1 MINLENIP
9 LSAGCTNDFLL
20 FDSIEPSQ
28 TNAKSP
34 ESQKNGFHCC
44 PKCPKQSQI
53 FATDSEKK
61 NARLLQNIIKLAQ
74 KVDPEFK
81 MQYFTFLRQEYH
93 ISREQ
98 SRYPVILIHRV
109 LFDAGLKDFLQ
120 AALNQV
126 VRRNLHSSDM
136 QIAENARKLRILM
149 KKVCI
154 L

>member
-34 ESQKNGFHCC
+34 ESQKNGFHC
-44 PKCPKQSQI
+44 PKNPKQSQI

-61 NARLLQNIIKLAQ
+61 NARLLRNIIKLAQ

-81 MQYFTFLRQEYH
+81 MQFFTFLRQECH

-98 SRYPVILIHRV
+98 SRYTIILIHRV
-109 LFDAGLKDFLQ
+109 QFDADLKDFLQ

-136 QIAENARKLRILM
+136 QIAENARKLCILM